1 MCFPLAI
8 WSIECTII
16 IFTINDVT
24 NMSRLKSAASQ
35 RPHTQTL
42 LFLNMHTFSTF
53 SRNMGENIY
62 IASPPAEERSI
73 ELSDSTLPHCR
84 NNLEMK
90 NMSIRGTQ
98 WSHTYFSSPQWK
110 AEVVFFF
117 SFHIKHIHFSS
128 IFFPAALFMPRH
140 CRNQAAGQ
148 RGVPPGLPRWETMQS
163 NKWQSSYAPHL
174 CYDSVHRR
182 VFLRREH
189 IELKWA
195 AGQEVPG
202 VLSQRVTVQS
212 LINDLLT
219 SGGILW
225 NGTERG
231 NTRGVHNTDVQRL
244 EGLRLIFLL
253 WISNK

>member
-1 MCFPLAI
+1 MVPHGFFLPTMKG
-8 WSIECTII
+8 WSC
-16 IFTINDVT
+16 
-24 NMSRLKSAASQ
+24 
-35 RPHTQTL
+35 
-42 LFLNMHTFSTF
+42 
-53 SRNMGENIY
+53 
-62 IASPPAEERSI
+62 
-73 ELSDSTLPHCR
+73 
-84 NNLEMK
+84 
-90 NMSIRGTQ
+90 
-98 WSHTYFSSPQWK
+98 
-110 AEVVFFF
+110 FF

-128 IFFPAALFMPRH
+128 SFFSAALFMPRH

-148 RGVPPGLPRWETMQS
+148 RGVPPGLPRRETMES

-174 CYDSVHRR
+174 CYDSVHHR

-195 AGQEVPG
+195 AGQKVPG

-225 NGTERG
+225 NGTERE
-231 NTRGVHNTDVQRL
+231 NTRGVHNTEVQRL